1 MHQPTDVP
9 STTVL
14 PSTRPPTLTLAGTDD
29 GSSGSGGTSVVPVVA
44 GLLAAMAAVTIVGF
58 VWFRVRQHRRA
69 ADTYEAPV
77 CVNPVYSSPSIRR
90 GSDDAQP
97 MRSRGVL
104 LAAVQVALDESNY
117 VAFGELGRTVGTDPD
132 QMLAS
137 SRSANHIATDSVYE
151 TPVTWNAP
159 TSSHDD
165 VLGESDGDGAVY
177 AISL

>member
-1 MHQPTDVP
+1 
-9 STTVL
+9 
-14 PSTRPPTLTLAGTDD
+14 
-29 GSSGSGGTSVVPVVA
+29 VVPVVA
-44 GLLAAMAAVTIVGF
+44 GLLAATAAATIVGI
-58 VWFRVRQHRRA
+58 VWFRVRQKRRSGA
-69 ADTYEAPV
+69 TDTHARPV
-77 CVNPVYSSPSIRR
+77 CVNPVYRAPSVRR
-90 GSDDAQP
+90 STDNAQP
-97 MRSRGVL
+97 MRPRDVS